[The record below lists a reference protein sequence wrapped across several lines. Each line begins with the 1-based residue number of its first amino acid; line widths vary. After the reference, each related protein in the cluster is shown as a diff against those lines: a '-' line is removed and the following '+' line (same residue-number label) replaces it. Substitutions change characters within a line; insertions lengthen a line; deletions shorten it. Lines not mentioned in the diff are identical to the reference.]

1 MIETKRQQGKVV
13 AWQISPTEGLRTGGV
28 QWDSGTVG
36 HQSLVENKN
45 VDSLVVQFCSVV

>member
-1 MIETKRQQGKVV
+1 MIETKRPQGKVV

-36 HQSLVENKN
+36 QQSLVEIKM
-45 VDSLVVQFCSVV
+45 LIVVQFCSVV